1 MPAAPGPIAEDAILA
16 AALRLTVEQGWS
28 ATSLR
33 DIARAAGLSLA
44 ELYRRYPSK
53 SALLA
58 GFLRRIDAEMLAGE
72 DEEDAAETEL
82 PRDRLFDVIMRRFDA
97 LAPHKEAVR
106 VIHADLARDP
116 AALAAN
122 RWANLRTLGWMMEAA
137 GLASSGLRGAI
148 RLRALG
154 LVYARVLRVWL
165 DDDAAD
171 LARTMAE
178 LDRRLRRAEG
188 VLGLQRGRSRPEGA
202 ATGGW
207 SPPDMDPG
215 MDPGMDPAI

>member
-1 MPAAPGPIAEDAILA
+1 MAMPSGSEPIAENAILD
-16 AALRLTVEQGWS
+16 AALRLSVEQGWS

-33 DIARAAGLSLA
+33 EIARAAGLSLA

-58 GFLRRIDAEMLAGE
+58 GFLRRIDAEMLASE
-72 DEEDAAETEL
+72 DEGEADAEL
-82 PRDRLFDVIMRRFDA
+82 PRDRLFDVIMRRLDA

-122 RWANLRTLGWMMEAA
+122 ARPNLRTLRWMMEAA
-137 GLASSGLRGAI
+137 GLDSSGLRGAI
-148 RLRALG
+148 RLRVLG
-154 LVYARVLRVWL
+154 LVYARTLRVWL
-165 DDDAAD
+165 DDDDAD

-188 VLGLQRGRSRPEGA
+188 ALGLRGWRRPNGA
-202 ATGGW
+202 AAGGW
-207 SPPDMDPG
+207 SAPDT
-215 MDPGMDPAI
+215 DPAI

>member
-1 MPAAPGPIAEDAILA
+1 MAMPPGSEPIAENAILD
-16 AALRLTVEQGWS
+16 AALRLTLEQGWS

-33 DIARAAGLSLA
+33 DIARAAGLNLA

-58 GFLRRIDAEMLAGE
+58 GFLRRIDAEMLASE
-72 DEEDAAETEL
+72 DEGEADAEL

-97 LAPHKEAVR
+97 LAAHKEAVR

-122 RWANLRTLGWMMEAA
+122 ARPNLRTLAWMMEAA
-137 GLASSGLRGAI
+137 GLDSSGLRGAI
-148 RLRALG
+148 RLRVLG
-154 LVYARVLRVWL
+154 LVYARALRVWL
-165 DDDAAD
+165 NDNDTD

-188 VLGLQRGRSRPEGA
+188 VLGLRDRRRPTGNGA
-202 ATGGW
+202 GIW
-207 SPPDMDPG
+207 SPPDMDP
-215 MDPGMDPAI
+215 AI